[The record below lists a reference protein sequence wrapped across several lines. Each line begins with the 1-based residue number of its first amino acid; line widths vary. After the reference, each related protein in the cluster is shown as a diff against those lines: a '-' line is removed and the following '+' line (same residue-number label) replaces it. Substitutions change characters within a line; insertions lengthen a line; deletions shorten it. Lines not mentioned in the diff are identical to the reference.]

1 MKNNIKNVI
10 FVYPWEEIKKRKL
23 FDLHTTLDIKKFIT
37 TITNKGIDCD
47 VASFPFY
54 LCNVISFIIKDENE
68 VDELYK
74 KLQPYG
80 IIKVQKS
87 IYPELDDLDYTMLK
101 YTNTEIT
108 EEILKSRREE

>member
-1 MKNNIKNVI
+1 MKNNIKDVI
-10 FVYPWEEIKKRKL
+10 FVYPWEEIKKHKL
-23 FDLHTTLDIKKFIT
+23 FNLNTALDVKKFIT
-37 TITNKGIDCD
+37 AITNKGIDCN
-47 VASFPFY
+47 VMSFPFY
-54 LCNVISFIIKDENE
+54 LCDVVSFIVKEENE

-101 YTNTEIT
+101 YTNAEIT
-108 EEILKSRREE
+108 EEILKSRRKE

>member
-10 FVYPWEEIKKRKL
+10 FAYPWEEIKKRKL

-47 VASFPFY
+47 VVSFPFY

-87 IYPELDDLDYTMLK
+87 IYPELNDLDYTMLK